1 MKVFIADSSPL
12 LCQKLASMLS
22 ELDGLEIVGQAQE
35 ARGAL
40 SAIRESSPDV
50 VLLDVHLLG
59 SNGLDL
65 LKTIKREGRGT
76 FVLGRG
82 TFVMMLADDVSCL
95 YQKKCLDAGADYLL
109 HKSADLRK
117 AMAILQGLLQH
128 FHSMAVPEAFLEG

>member
-12 LCQKLASMLS
+12 LCQKLASLLS
-22 ELDGLEIVGQAQE
+22 ELVGLEIAGQAQD

-40 SAIRESSPDV
+40 SAIRELRPDV

-59 SNGLDL
+59 SIGLDL
-65 LKTIKREGRGT
+65 LKTIKREGGAS
-76 FVLGRG
+76 FVIM
-82 TFVMMLADDVSCL
+82 FANDVSCL

-117 AMAILQGLLQH
+117 AMAILQSLLQH
-128 FHSMAVPEAFLEG
+128 FHSAAVPDDFLEG